1 MNRAAIAL
9 LLLSIVVFSTFTVSG
24 QAPIEKQQTFLSVL
38 KEGQPV
44 SIKEVSGRYDITTLE
59 GVPGVQG
66 HKVLTIGSDYL
77 VVQDIS
83 GIHEIHIP
91 MWSIKAIIRVKLP
104 QK

>member
-1 MNRAAIAL
+1 MHKAILAVTAIGFLALGLFAASA
-9 LLLSIVVFSTFTVSG
+9 
-24 QAPIEKQQTFLSVL
+24 QAPVEKQPNILSVL

-44 SIKEVSGRYDITTLE
+44 SIKEVSGRYDITTLV

-66 HKVLTIGSDYL
+66 HKVLMIGSDYL

-83 GIHEIHIP
+83 GITEIHIP
-91 MWSIKAIIRVKLP
+91 MYSIKAIIRVKLP

>member
-9 LLLSIVVFSTFTVSG
+9 LLLGIVVSSTFTATG
-24 QAPIEKQQTFLSVL
+24 QAPAEKQPNILSVL

-59 GVPGVQG
+59 GVPVVQG
-66 HKVLTIGSDYL
+66 YKVLTIGSDYL

-83 GIHEIHIP
+83 GINEIHIP
-91 MWSIKAIIRVKLP
+91 VYSIKAIIRVKLP
-104 QK
+104 K

>member
-1 MNRAAIAL
+1 MRMTILVSAVTAFL
-9 LLLSIVVFSTFTVSG
+9 VLGVFTVSG
-24 QAPIEKQQTFLSVL
+24 QAPIEKQPNVLSAL

-59 GVPGVQG
+59 GVSGVQG

-83 GIHEIHIP
+83 GITEIHIP
-91 MWSIKAIIRVKLP
+91 VYSIKAIIRVKLT
-104 QK
+104 K